1 MYETTVNATLEEK
14 LTSSIVRLS
23 IELVQYC
30 FLVFIFAVH
39 ELLLLLLLFK
49 EIVHY
54 TVTIGTITRVFSYTC
69 IKFCVALFHSPSC
82 EELQAKSNFT
92 NYK

>member
-30 FLVFIFAVH
+30 FLVFLFTVH
-39 ELLLLLLLFK
+39 ELPLLLFK

-54 TVTIGTITRVFSYTC
+54 TVTIGTITVFSYTC
-69 IKFCVALFHSPSC
+69 FKCCVALFHSPSRA
-82 EELQAKSNFT
+82 ESLAKSNFT

>member
-14 LTSSIVRLS
+14 FTSSIVRLS

-30 FLVFIFAVH
+30 FLDFIFTLH
-39 ELLLLLLLFK
+39 ELPLLLFK
-49 EIVHY
+49 EIAHY
-54 TVTIGTITRVFSYTC
+54 TVTIGTMFSYTRFKC
-69 IKFCVALFHSPSC
+69 CVALFHSPSLT
-82 EELQAKSNFT
+82 ESLAKSNFT